1 MIWPVEQ
8 TVVGDVI
15 GDSHA
20 ISCHELHKE
29 EEGIVLMIFVAG
41 YPRLAMISPPC
52 DFMSAMR
59 FARFLGCSLK
69 WGQAFDTAVAVK
81 ARQKSPT
88 SQ

>member
-20 ISCHELHKE
+20 ISCHEE
-29 EEGIVLMIFVAG
+29 EEGIVVMIFVAG

-69 WGQAFDTAVAVK
+69 WGQAFDAAVAVK

>member
-1 MIWPVEQ
+1 MIGMWMPVEK

-41 YPRLAMISPPC
+41 YPRLAMISPP
-52 DFMSAMR
+52 
-59 FARFLGCSLK
+59 
-69 WGQAFDTAVAVK
+69 
-81 ARQKSPT
+81 
-88 SQ
+88 